1 MRKEYLRKEH
11 LIHYPEL
18 EDTFLFKTG
27 HLKGFHEGMGYAV
40 GALLEKE
47 YSMLEVAQML
57 NLPLI
62 LVESLL
68 NGKNGKPIE

>member
-1 MRKEYLRKEH
+1 MGKEYLRKEH

-18 EDTFLFKTG
+18 KNTFLFEAG

-40 GALLEKE
+40 RALLEKE
-47 YSMLEVAQML
+47 YSVVEVAQML

-62 LVESLL
+62 LVE
-68 NGKNGKPIE
+68 NFIEGEKRLSD